1 MLPPGLGLLL
11 LVFPLVLISLLELVL
26 LRQTLFAVVL
36 VLHELVDGLLD
47 RVGVVGEPFGGDRV
61 QGLSELFFLLPPVIG
76 VVLLAKTG
84 EGVVLVLVVAG
95 VGRLFLLGA
104 FFLLFRVLEE
114 VVEGV
119 EVLDFCEGGLDGVD

>member
-1 MLPPGLGLLL
+1 M
-11 LVFPLVLISLLELVL
+11 
-26 LRQTLFAVVL
+26 
-36 VLHELVDGLLD
+36 D

-61 QGLSELFFLLPPVIG
+61 QGLSELLFLLPPVVG

-119 EVLDFCEGGLDGVD
+119 EVLDFCEGRLDGVD